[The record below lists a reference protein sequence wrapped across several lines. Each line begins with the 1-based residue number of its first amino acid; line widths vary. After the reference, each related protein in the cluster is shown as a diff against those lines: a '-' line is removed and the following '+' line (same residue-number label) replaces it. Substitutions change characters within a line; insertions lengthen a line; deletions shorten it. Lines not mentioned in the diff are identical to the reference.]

1 MQWYLLAHY
10 SDSLG
15 RRLPLV
21 VCYHFLPLLLLWS
34 TSVVVPQVLLLESA
48 TTRKRK
54 AGNVHGLLLL
64 YIVNTL
70 FCFVLS
76 LSRHDLGPLRLL
88 GLLPVSVE
96 QQ

>member
-1 MQWYLLAHY
+1 MRWYLLAHY

-21 VCYHFLPLLLLWS
+21 VCYHFLPLLRLWS
-34 TSVVVPQVLLLESA
+34 TSVVVLQLLLQESA

-54 AGNVHGLLLL
+54 AGNVHGQLLL

-70 FCFVLS
+70 FCFVFS
-76 LSRHDLGPLRLL
+76 LGRHDLGPFRLL
-88 GLLPVSVE
+88 GLLPVLVE